1 MTPTSIRLLLL
12 ASLAGLACGTT
23 APAASAPAA
32 PAAASP
38 EAAPTEAAVSA
49 NAEAVVEA
57 EALPEASPAEVP
69 SEAEDK
75 KTSDAGVATTEAPSD
90 REYIACGCGCGAG
103 GGNAQEVPECVPS
116 RGKLQRI
123 IKQDEASRNNP
134 ICASA
139 GASLGQRYRLCPNV
153 K

>member
-1 MTPTSIRLLLL
+1 M
-12 ASLAGLACGTT
+12 
-23 APAASAPAA
+23 
-32 PAAASP
+32 
-38 EAAPTEAAVSA
+38 PTEAAVSA

-57 EALPEASPAEVP
+57 EALPHAPDASPSAVSPPAALAPPAAVP

-75 KTSDAGVATTEAPSD
+75 KTSDARVATAEAPSD

-103 GGNAQEVPECVPS
+103 GGNAQEVRECVPS
-116 RGKLQRI
+116 RRKLQRI